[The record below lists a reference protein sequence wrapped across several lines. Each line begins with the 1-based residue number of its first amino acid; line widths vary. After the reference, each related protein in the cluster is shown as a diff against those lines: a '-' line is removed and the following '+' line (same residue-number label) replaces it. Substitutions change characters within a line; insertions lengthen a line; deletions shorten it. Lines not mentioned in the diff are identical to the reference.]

1 MTFPSKLK
9 KRIRH
14 NKMSETQEKRRILN
28 FVLSNSI
35 WKDGHL
41 LPNYRQPFDILAE
54 TNIAYQ
60 NKKAVFPAE
69 NGDFEIWLPSTDSNR
84 GLDG

>member
-1 MTFPSKLK
+1 MAAYIPITENSLVLLLK
-9 KRIRH
+9 Q
-14 NKMSETQEKRRILN
+14 T
-28 FVLSNSI
+28 
-35 WKDGHL
+35 L
-41 LPNYRQPFDILAE
+41 LI
-54 TNIAYQ
+54 

>member
-1 MTFPSKLK
+1 MK
-9 KRIRH
+9 
-14 NKMSETQEKRRILN
+14 EKRRILN

-35 WKDGHL
+35 WKDGRL
-41 LPNYRQPFDILAE
+41 YPNYRQPFDILAE
-54 TNIAYQ
+54 TNTAYQ
-60 NKKAVFPAE
+60 NKKAVSPME